1 MIDKN
6 HGWNVSFKP
15 VILGFL
21 LSVILA
27 FAMYRVSDKSHL
39 TGDLLVFSLFGLAIF
54 QALIQLVLFMQVGL
68 ESRPHWVSISLIF
81 TILVILIVIGG
92 SIWIMNNLNYN
103 MMPMTKPMPTHGS
116 F

>member
-6 HGWNVSFKP
+6 HGWNVSYKP

-21 LSVILA
+21 LSCVLA
-27 FAMYRVSDKSHL
+27 FAMYRVADRDHL
-39 TGDLLVFSLFGLAIF
+39 VGTLFVFSLFGLAIF
-54 QALIQLVLFMQVGL
+54 QAVIQLILFMQVGL
-68 ESRPHWVSISLIF
+68 ESRPHWISISLLF
-81 TILVILIVIGG
+81 TIAVILIVVGG

-103 MMPMTKPMPTHGS
+103 LMPMTKPMPTHGS

>member
-6 HGWNVSFKP
+6 HGWNVSYKP
-15 VILGFL
+15 IILGFL
-21 LSVILA
+21 LSSVLA
-27 FAMYRVSDKSHL
+27 FAMYRVADKSHL
-39 TGDLLVFSLFGLAIF
+39 TGHLFVFSLFGLAVL
-54 QALIQLVLFMQVGL
+54 QAVIQLILYMQVGL

-81 TILVILIVIGG
+81 TICVILIVIGG

-103 MMPMTKPMPTHGS
+103 LMPMTQPMPTHGS

>member
-15 VILGFL
+15 VILGFV
-21 LSVILA
+21 LSAVLA
-27 FAMYRVSDKSHL
+27 CAMYRVADKSHL
-39 TGDLLVFSLFGLAIF
+39 TGDFFVISLFGLALL
-54 QALIQLVLFMQVGL
+54 QAVIQLILFMQVGL
-68 ESRPHWVSISLIF
+68 ESRPHWTFISLIF
-81 TILVILIVIGG
+81 TIIVILIVIGG

-103 MMPMTKPMPTHGS
+103 LMPMTKPMPTHGS